1 MSPRKLLAAA
11 AFTIALVVA
20 GACSKS
26 NREGPDVTC
35 EDLACGRINACQ
47 DGIIAQCV
55 DGIVLRFQVCNDA
68 TICERDWQ
76 VPGEYTCDGED
87 TDCEGCRPERI
98 EGCNWIDPLAAGG
111 GGTGGTGGTGGAGG
125 FAEGGGDVEG

>member
-1 MSPRKLLAAA
+1 MSPRNLLAAA
-11 AFTIALVVA
+11 ACLVALVIA

-55 DGIVLRFQVCNDA
+55 DGLVVRFQVCQDPD
-68 TICERDWQ
+68 ICERDWQ

-87 TDCEGCRPERI
+87 TDCEGCRPERVQ
-98 EGCNWIDPLAAGG
+98 GCNWIDPLAEGGAGG
-111 GGTGGTGGTGGAGG
+111 GGGL
-125 FAEGGGDVEG
+125 AEGGGGAEG